1 MVGTLK
7 WKHLF
12 NHTHTIIN
20 VDHMLGQ
27 KATFKG
33 LKSHRVLSMTTKK
46 LNYIKKKKNKRKRHL
61 EKTLSQCK
69 IHWNE

>member
-1 MVGTLK
+1 M
-7 WKHLF
+7 
-12 NHTHTIIN
+12 HTIIN

-33 LKSHRVLSMTTKK
+33 LKSHRVLSMTTNK
-46 LNYIKKKKNKRKRHL
+46 LNYIKKKNKRKRQL

-69 IHWNE
+69 IH